1 MVKCII
7 QVHPL
12 SSTVLIP
19 IGLLLLLNYH
29 ILARSSTFQ
38 LSLLSSSNSC
48 QPHFFHKFKKHKNI
62 ELHQLFVSSSLQF
75 TTLFDFNSKFW
86 NGTSSCSLH
95 WGIFS
100 VFICTG
106 IFYILWGMRRN
117 ILYHMFLFAQDCCKA
132 CADSDKQVGP
142 FFDCEEHLT
151 RGHRSFKQL
160 YNLVVERQKVNV
172 TKIEFDHLKKGCVVK
187 NFFITTNDEA
197 MKYTFLLVP

>member
-1 MVKCII
+1 MKCII

-12 SSTVLIP
+12 SSNVLIP

-106 IFYILWGMRRN
+106 IFFILWGMRG
-117 ILYHMFLFAQDCCKA
+117 I
-132 CADSDKQVGP
+132 
-142 FFDCEEHLT
+142 
-151 RGHRSFKQL
+151 
-160 YNLVVERQKVNV
+160 
-172 TKIEFDHLKKGCVVK
+172 
-187 NFFITTNDEA
+187 FFIICFYLHRIAARRVRAVTSRLVLFSVDDDLFWRTSYMRSSVLN
-197 MKYTFLLVP
+197 KYTI